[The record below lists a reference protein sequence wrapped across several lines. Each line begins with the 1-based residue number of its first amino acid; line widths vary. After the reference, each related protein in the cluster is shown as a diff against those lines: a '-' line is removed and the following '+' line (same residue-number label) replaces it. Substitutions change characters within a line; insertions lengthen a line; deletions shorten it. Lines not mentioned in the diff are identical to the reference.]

1 MQVTEERGDL
11 MKEKYEDLEMETIVF
26 EDEDIICNSSF
37 GDPEADPNDPYE
49 IG

>member
-26 EDEDIICNSSF
+26 EDEDIICNSF